1 MNLQQI
7 AATSTAVDLVEIENG
22 KPVTT
27 SLKVAEIF
35 GKNHKDVLRDIRD
48 KVLPFVSKDFNQRN
62 FAPVNYADAKGE
74 ERPMFVITRD
84 GFTMVAMG
92 YTGAKA
98 MKFKEDYI
106 TAFNLM
112 EEALRG
118 TTPNNEELID
128 LAAMRIAT
136 KLFPQFVKSIM
147 PTLAKTIV
155 EQIRSLPQGEAL
167 FTQPEPQ
174 QTTKRKRGQN
184 TMMYTLHTWKIE
196 ATATGLV
203 AVDKKE
209 FQTTDHKALMARVKA
224 ITGTG
229 VQYVVNREKLAA

>member
-35 GKNHKDVLRDIRD
+35 GKSHYNVIRDIRD
-48 KVLPFVSKDFNQRN
+48 KVLPYVSGKFNALN
-62 FAPVNYADAKGE
+62 FELVNYADVKGE

-167 FTQPEPQ
+167 FTQPEPP